1 MNSIAAVVFF
11 AVVAAA
17 SAGIVAPSGLIAS
30 TYAAPALTA
39 YSAPL
44 AYNAHLAYSGLAAP
58 AYTAYS
64 GALGHAAESTV
75 VAGPSGTI
83 TKTDS
88 IATPAVAS
96 LAYNAPLAYS
106 GLAAPAY
113 TAYSSPIAY
122 SGALGHAAE
131 NTVVAGPSGTITN
144 TKSIAAPA
152 IAARYALPSAYTY
165 GGLYL

>member
-1 MNSIAAVVFF
+1 MHYKENYKTLTSSSNLQWKLFSQTTTMNSIAAVVFF
-11 AVVAAA
+11 AVVAAT

-44 AYNAHLAYSGLAAP
+44 AYNAPFAYSGLAAP

-64 GALGHAAESTV
+64 GALGHAAER
-75 VAGPSGTI
+75 
-83 TKTDS
+83 
-88 IATPAVAS
+88 
-96 LAYNAPLAYS
+96 
-106 GLAAPAY
+106 
-113 TAYSSPIAY
+113 
-122 SGALGHAAE
+122 
-131 NTVVAGPSGTITN
+131 TVVAGPSGTITN
-144 TKSIAAPA
+144 TKSIATPA

>member
-17 SAGIVAPSGLIAS
+17 SAGIVAPSGLIATS
-30 TYAAPALTA
+30 YAAPALTA

-44 AYNAHLAYSGLAAP
+44 AYNAPLAYSAP
-58 AYTAYS
+58 LAYTAYS
-64 GALGHAAESTV
+64 APIASLGHAAESTV

-83 TKTDS
+83 T
-88 IATPAVAS
+88 
-96 LAYNAPLAYS
+96 
-106 GLAAPAY
+106 
-113 TAYSSPIAY
+113 
-122 SGALGHAAE
+122 
-131 NTVVAGPSGTITN
+131 N
-144 TKSIAAPA
+144 TKSIATPA